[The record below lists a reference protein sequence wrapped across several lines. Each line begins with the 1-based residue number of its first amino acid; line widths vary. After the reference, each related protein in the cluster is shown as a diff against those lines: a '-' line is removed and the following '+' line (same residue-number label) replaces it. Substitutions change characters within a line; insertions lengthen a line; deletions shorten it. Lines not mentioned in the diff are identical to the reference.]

1 MWAKASMPATE
12 RESVRG
18 QSNKHSMQNTYFTNA
33 RLLMLSVL
41 LAGGMKPVFAAPD
54 ASVNKVVEI
63 NDQQK
68 QTVKGTVKD
77 ANGDPII
84 GATVKV
90 KGSTGGTVTDIDGKF
105 TLDAPAG
112 AELEVSSIG
121 YLKQIV
127 KAKGNIA
134 IVLKDD
140 SQTLDELVV
149 VGYGVQKKENLTGAV
164 ASMNAEKLATRPVSS
179 LSSALAGEMAG
190 VTAVQTSG
198 APGGQNASITVRG
211 QNSVNAASPL
221 VIVDGVPGSMNV
233 INPAEI
239 ESVTVLKDAASA
251 AIYGVQ
257 AANGVILITT
267 KKGKT
272 GKTTVSY
279 NATFS
284 WSSLL
289 SKLDL
294 VDAYGY
300 AYLYNEAYLNDHPGA
315 TKPFSDETVEKYRT
329 GKLPSTDWYKE
340 ALTGSGF
347 EHQHN
352 LSLSGGND
360 KTTYNMYLGYLS
372 QDGVTKDID
381 YNRINARMNITS
393 QINKYITLGLNA
405 SGYRGTKQ
413 DAWAGYTQV
422 IQGMSRSHPTD
433 PVYDEDGNFKY
444 VGVDN
449 PVAVQGRDKTGWK
462 KTIDQEVFLIG
473 SAEIKPIKD
482 LSIKGVYSWRNW
494 TQDQLGFKK
503 TWGYGTYNSGQR
515 EGYVR
520 NYNYDYL
527 TGQILVNYNK
537 SFGDHNLGVL
547 AGMESYDVKYR
558 YVTADR
564 KGGGNNNLD
573 SSLNTLDASSQ
584 KNKNGGTEMT
594 RLSYFGRLQ
603 YNYAGKYLFEANVRR
618 DASSRFPKDSR
629 WGTFPAFSAGWR
641 ISEEAF
647 MKNVDWL
654 SNLKL
659 RLGWGKTGN
668 EELKSDDLYPAV
680 PTYAYGSYMFGNSL
694 YSTAYES
701 RLVND
706 QLKWATVTNY
716 ELGIDAGFLN
726 NKLTMELS
734 VYKKKTN
741 DMLLYLPL
749 QGVIGLSAP
758 AQNVGSVENRGFE
771 LVLGHNNRIG
781 KDWSYNL
788 SLNMGY
794 NKNEIIDMAGTDGPI
809 DNGYGGT
816 DDTQWNIE
824 GYGVSSYYGYV
835 ADGLFRTEEELKKGP
850 LRTGNEK
857 LGDIRY
863 KDLDDD
869 GKITA
874 ADRKII
880 GNKMPKWTGG
890 FNFRVGYKNF
900 ELSGLL
906 QGAFDAKRYYNGEA
920 SYAFFNNAS
929 CLNKHWD
936 RWSEENPNGNFPR
949 LSLTSQTNYAFSSFW
964 LQDASYVRMKNLT
977 LAYTLPS
984 EVISRIGLSF
994 AQVYLTGEN
1003 LFTISGLDKGLDPE
1017 SGNSRGWSYSNV
1029 RKISCGLK
1037 LTF

>member
-1 MWAKASMPATE
+1 MF
-12 RESVRG
+12 
-18 QSNKHSMQNTYFTNA
+18 MQNSYFNNA
-33 RLLMLSVL
+33 RILMLSVL
-41 LAGGMKPVFAAPD
+41 LAGGVKPLFASQITNVHENA
-54 ASVNKVVEI
+54 ALLTN
-63 NDQQK
+63 NQQK

-77 ANGDPII
+77 ANGEPII
-84 GATVKV
+84 GASVKV
-90 KGSTGGTVTDIDGKF
+90 KGSTGGSVTDIDGNF
-105 TLDAPAG
+105 AIDAPAG
-112 AELEVSSIG
+112 AELEISSIG
-121 YLKQIV
+121 YLKQVV
-127 KAKGNIA
+127 KAKANVA

-190 VTAVQTSG
+190 VTAVQISG
-198 APGGQNASITVRG
+198 APGSQNASITVRG
-211 QNSVNAASPL
+211 KNSVNAASPL

-289 SKLDL
+289 AKLDL

-315 TKPFSDETVEKYRT
+315 AKPFSDETVEKYRT
-329 GKLPSTDWYKE
+329 GQLPSTDWYKE

-372 QDGVTKDID
+372 QDGVTKDLD

-393 QINKYITLGLNA
+393 QIIKYITLGLNA
-405 SGYRGTKQ
+405 SGYRGTQQ
-413 DAWAGYTQV
+413 DAWSGYTQV
-422 IQGMSRSHPTD
+422 IQGITRSHPTD

-449 PVAVQGRDKTGWK
+449 PVAVQGRDKTGWQ

-494 TQDQLGFKK
+494 TEDQLGFKK

-668 EELKSDDLYPAV
+668 EELKSSDLYPAV

-850 LRTGNEK
+850 LRTGSEK

-863 KDLDDD
+863 KDFDND

-874 ADRKII
+874 AGDRKII
-880 GNKMPKWTGG
+880 GNQMPKWTGG
-890 FNFRVGYKNF
+890 FNFSVGYKNF

-906 QGAFDAKRYYNGEA
+906 QGAFDAKRYYNGES
-920 SYAFFNNAS
+920 SYAFFNSAS

-949 LSLTSQTNYAFSSFW
+949 LSLQSQTNNQMSTFW

-984 EVISRIGLSF
+984 DLISRIGLSF
-994 AQVYLTGEN
+994 AQVYLAGEN

>member
-1 MWAKASMPATE
+1 
-12 RESVRG
+12 
-18 QSNKHSMQNTYFTNA
+18 MQNTYFTNA

-198 APGGQNASITVRG
+198 APGSQNASITVRG
-211 QNSVNAASPL
+211 KNSINAASPL

-233 INPAEI
+233 LNPAEI

-289 SKLDL
+289 AKLDL

-315 TKPFSDETVEKYRT
+315 KKPFSDETVEKYRT
-329 GKLPSTDWYKE
+329 GQLPSTDWYKE

-372 QDGVTKDID
+372 QDGVTKDLD

-422 IQGMSRSHPTD
+422 IQGISRSHPTD

-515 EGYVR
+515 EGYVY

-547 AGMESYDVKYR
+547 AGMESYDVKSR
-558 YVTADR
+558 YVTASR

-573 SSLNTLDASSQ
+573 ESLNTLDASSQ
-584 KNKNGGTEMT
+584 KNSNGGTEMT

-668 EELKSDDLYPAV
+668 EELSSSDLYPAV
-680 PTYAYGSYMFGNSL
+680 PTYAYGSYMFGNTL

-716 ELGIDAGFLN
+716 ELGIDAGFLD

-781 KDWSYNL
+781 KDWNYNL

-794 NKNEIIDMAGTDGPI
+794 NKNEIIDMAGTEGPTSDSNI
-809 DNGYGGT
+809 
-816 DDTQWNIE
+816 WNLE
-824 GYGVSSYYGYV
+824 GYAISSYYGYV
-835 ADGLFRTEEELKKGP
+835 ADGLFRSEEELKKGP

-857 LGDIRY
+857 VGDIRY

-874 ADRKII
+874 AGDRKII
-880 GNKMPKWTGG
+880 GNQMPKWTGG
-890 FNFRVGYKNF
+890 FNFSVGYKNF

-920 SYAFFNNAS
+920 SYAFFNSAS
-929 CLNKHWD
+929 ALNKHWD

-949 LSLTSQTNYAFSSFW
+949 LSLSSQTNNAFSTFW
-964 LQDASYVRMKNLT
+964 LQDASYLRMKNLT

-984 EVISRIGLSF
+984 EIISRVGLSF
-994 AQVYLTGEN
+994 VQVYLTGEN

>member
-1 MWAKASMPATE
+1 M
-12 RESVRG
+12 
-18 QSNKHSMQNTYFTNA
+18 
-33 RLLMLSVL
+33 
-41 LAGGMKPVFAAPD
+41 
-54 ASVNKVVEI
+54 
-63 NDQQK
+63 
-68 QTVKGTVKD
+68 KD
-77 ANGDPII
+77 ANGEPII
-84 GATVKV
+84 GASVKV
-90 KGSTGGTVTDIDGKF
+90 KGSTGGTVTDIDGNF
-105 TLDAPAG
+105 TLDVPAG
-112 AELEVSSIG
+112 AELEISSIG

-127 KAKGNIA
+127 KAKANVA

-198 APGGQNASITVRG
+198 APGSQNASITVRG
-211 QNSVNAASPL
+211 KNSINAASPL

-289 SKLDL
+289 AKLDL

-315 TKPFSDETVEKYRT
+315 KKPFSDETVEKYRT
-329 GKLPSTDWYKE
+329 GQLPSTDWYKE

-360 KTTYNMYLGYLS
+360 KTTYNMYLGYLG
-372 QDGVTKDID
+372 QEGVTKDID

-413 DAWAGYTQV
+413 DAWSGYNQV
-422 IQGMSRSHPTD
+422 IQGISRSHPTD

-449 PVAVQGRDKTGWK
+449 PVAVQGRDKTGWQ

-558 YVTADR
+558 YVTANR

-584 KNKNGGTEMT
+584 KNSSGGTEMT

-668 EELKSDDLYPAV
+668 EELKSSDLYPAV

-749 QGVIGLSAP
+749 QGVIGLDAP

-809 DNGYGGT
+809 DDGNGGT

-824 GYGVSSYYGYV
+824 GYGVSSWYGYV
-835 ADGLFRTEEELKKGP
+835 ADGLFRSEEELKKGP
-850 LRTGNEK
+850 LRTDNEK
-857 LGDIRY
+857 VGDIRY
-863 KDLDDD
+863 KDFTGD

-890 FNFRVGYKNF
+890 FNFSVGYKNF

-920 SYAFFNNAS
+920 SYAFFNSAS

-949 LSLTSQTNYAFSSFW
+949 LSLTSKTNNVLSTFW

-984 EVISRIGLSF
+984 DLISRIGLSF
-994 AQVYLTGEN
+994 AQVYLAGEN

>member
-1 MWAKASMPATE
+1 
-12 RESVRG
+12 
-18 QSNKHSMQNTYFTNA
+18 MQNTYFTNA

-127 KAKGNIA
+127 KAKANVA

-405 SGYRGTKQ
+405 SGYRGTQQ

-964 LQDASYVRMKNLT
+964 LQDASYVRLKNLT

>member
-1 MWAKASMPATE
+1 M
-12 RESVRG
+12 
-18 QSNKHSMQNTYFTNA
+18 
-33 RLLMLSVL
+33 
-41 LAGGMKPVFAAPD
+41 
-54 ASVNKVVEI
+54 
-63 NDQQK
+63 
-68 QTVKGTVKD
+68 KD
-77 ANGDPII
+77 ANGEPII
-84 GATVKV
+84 GASVKV

-112 AELEVSSIG
+112 AELEISSIG
-121 YLKQIV
+121 YLKQVV
-127 KAKGNIA
+127 KAKANVA

-329 GKLPSTDWYKE
+329 GQLPSTDWYKE

-515 EGYVR
+515 EGYVY

-537 SFGDHNLGVL
+537 SFGDHNIGIL
-547 AGMESYDVKYR
+547 AGMESYDVKSR
-558 YVTADR
+558 YVTATR

-573 SSLNTLDASSQ
+573 ESLNTLDASSQ
-584 KNKNGGTEMT
+584 KNTNGGTEMT

-618 DASSRFPKDSR
+618 DASSRFPKNSR

-647 MKNVDWL
+647 MKNIDWL

>member
-1 MWAKASMPATE
+1 
-12 RESVRG
+12 
-18 QSNKHSMQNTYFTNA
+18 MQNTYFTNA

-289 SKLDL
+289 AKLDL

-315 TKPFSDETVEKYRT
+315 AKPFSDETVEKYRT
-329 GKLPSTDWYKE
+329 GQLPSTDWYKE

-352 LSLSGGND
+352 LSLSGGNE

-422 IQGMSRSHPTD
+422 IQGISRSHPTD
-433 PVYDEDGNFKY
+433 PVYDEDGNFKF

-515 EGYVR
+515 EGYVK

-618 DASSRFPKDSR
+618 DASSRFPKNSR

-647 MKNVDWL
+647 MKNIDWL

-920 SYAFFNNAS
+920 SYAFFNSAS
-929 CLNKHWD
+929 CLNKHWN

-949 LSLTSQTNYAFSSFW
+949 LSLTSKTNNQISTFW

-984 EVISRIGLSF
+984 DLISRIGLSF
-994 AQVYLTGEN
+994 AQVYLAGEN

>member
-1 MWAKASMPATE
+1 
-12 RESVRG
+12 
-18 QSNKHSMQNTYFTNA
+18 MQNSYFNNA
-33 RLLMLSVL
+33 RILMLSLL
-41 LAGGMKPVFAAPD
+41 LAGGVKPLFASQITNVHENA
-54 ASVNKVVEI
+54 ALLTN
-63 NDQQK
+63 NQQK

-77 ANGDPII
+77 ANGEPII
-84 GATVKV
+84 GASVKV
-90 KGSTGGTVTDIDGKF
+90 KGSTGGTVTDIDGNF

-112 AELEVSSIG
+112 AELEISSIG
-121 YLKQIV
+121 YLKQVV
-127 KAKGNIA
+127 KAKANVA

-211 QNSVNAASPL
+211 KNSVNAASPL

-289 SKLDL
+289 AKLDL

-315 TKPFSDETVEKYRT
+315 KKPFSDETVEKYRT
-329 GKLPSTDWYKE
+329 GELASTDWYKE

-360 KTTYNMYLGYLS
+360 KTTYNMYLGYLG
-372 QDGVTKDID
+372 QEGVTKDID

-393 QINKYITLGLNA
+393 EINKYITLGLNA
-405 SGYRGTKQ
+405 SGYRGTQQ

-618 DASSRFPKDSR
+618 DASSRFPKNSR

-647 MKNVDWL
+647 MKNIDWL

-668 EELKSDDLYPAV
+668 EELKPDDLYPAV

-824 GYGVSSYYGYV
+824 GYGVSSWYGYV
-835 ADGLFRTEEELKKGP
+835 ADGLFRSEEELKKGP

-890 FNFRVGYKNF
+890 FNFSVGYKNF

-929 CLNKHWD
+929 CLNKHWN

-949 LSLTSQTNYAFSSFW
+949 LSLTSQTNNQLSTFW
-964 LQDASYVRMKNLT
+964 LQDASYLRMKNLT

-984 EVISRIGLSF
+984 DLISRIGLSF
-994 AQVYLTGEN
+994 AQVYLAGEN

-1017 SGNSRGWSYSNV
+1017 ADNSRGWSYSNV

>member
-1 MWAKASMPATE
+1 M
-12 RESVRG
+12 
-18 QSNKHSMQNTYFTNA
+18 HMQKSYFNA
-33 RLLMLSVL
+33 RLLMLSAL
-41 LAGGMKPVFAAPD
+41 LSGGLMPTFASSG
-54 ASVNKVVEI
+54 ASTSKSTELQSI
-63 NDQQK
+63 NQQK
-68 QTVKGTVKD
+68 QTIKGSVKD
-77 ANGDPII
+77 ANGDPVI
-84 GATVKV
+84 GATIKV
-90 KGSTGGTVTDIDGKF
+90 KGSTGGTVTDVDGNF
-105 TLDAPAG
+105 TLDAPNG
-112 AELEVSSIG
+112 AELEISSIG
-121 YLKQIV
+121 YLKQFV
-127 KAKGNIA
+127 KAKSNLA
-134 IVLKDD
+134 VTLKDD

-164 ASMNAEKLATRPVSS
+164 SSVNAEQLAARPVSS
-179 LSSALAGEMAG
+179 ISSALAGEMPG
-190 VTAVQTSG
+190 VTAVQTTG
-198 APGGQNASITVRG
+198 APGSQNATITVRG
-211 QNSVNAASPL
+211 KNSINSASPL

-233 INPAEI
+233 INPSEI

-329 GKLPSTDWYKE
+329 GQLASTDWYKE

-352 LSLSGGND
+352 LSLSGGNE
-360 KTTYNMYLGYLS
+360 KTTYNLYLGYLG

-381 YNRINARMNITS
+381 YKRINARMNITS

-405 SGYRGTKQ
+405 SGYRGTKR
-413 DAWAGYTQV
+413 DAWSGYTQV
-422 IQGMSRSHPTD
+422 IQGISRSHPTD

-449 PVAVQGRDKTGWK
+449 PVAVQGRDKTGWTK
-462 KTIDQEVFLIG
+462 DINQEVFLIG
-473 SAEIKPIKD
+473 TAEIKPIKD

-494 TQDQLGFKK
+494 TDDQLGFKK
-503 TWGYGTYNSGQR
+503 NWGYGTYNSGLR

-537 SFGDHNLGVL
+537 SFGDHNLAVL
-547 AGMESYDVKYR
+547 AGMESYDVKSR
-558 YVTADR
+558 YVTASR

-573 SSLNTLDASSQ
+573 ESLNTLDASSQ
-584 KNKNGGTEMT
+584 KNTNGGTEMT

-603 YNYAGKYLFEANVRR
+603 YNFAGRYLFEANIRR
-618 DASSRFPKDSR
+618 DASSRFPKATR

-641 ISEEAF
+641 ISEEKF
-647 MKNVDWL
+647 MKNAEWL

-668 EELKSDDLYPAV
+668 EELNSSDLYPAV
-680 PTYAYGSYMFGNSL
+680 ATYAYGSTMFGNSL

-706 QLKWATVTNY
+706 KLKWATVTNY
-716 ELGIDAGFLN
+716 ELGLDAGVLDN
-726 NKLTMELS
+726 RITMELS

-758 AQNVGSVENRGFE
+758 AQNVGSVQNTGFE
-771 LVLGHNNRIG
+771 LTLGHNNRIG
-781 KDWSYNL
+781 KDWKYNV
-788 SLNMGY
+788 SLNMAY
-794 NKNEIIDMAGTDGPI
+794 NKNKILDMSGTEGPTSDSNI
-809 DNGYGGT
+809 
-816 DDTQWNIE
+816 WNLE
-824 GYGVSSYYGYV
+824 GYAINSYYGYV
-835 ADGLFRTEEELKKGP
+835 ADGLFRTQEELDKGP
-850 LRTGNEK
+850 KRTGSEK

-863 KDLDDD
+863 KDLDGD

-874 ADRKII
+874 AGDRQII
-880 GNKMPKWTGG
+880 GNQFPNWTGG
-890 FNFRVGYKNF
+890 FNFSVSYKGI

-906 QGAFDAKRYYNGEA
+906 QGAFDCKRYYNGES
-920 SYAFFNNAS
+920 SYAFFNSAS
-929 CLNKHWD
+929 CLNKHWN
-936 RWSEENPNGNFPR
+936 RWSTENQNGTFPR
-949 LSLTSQTNYAFSSFW
+949 LSLSSQTNYQMSTFW
-964 LQDASYVRMKNLT
+964 LQDASYVRLKNIMLS
-977 LAYTLPS
+977 YTLPKD
-984 EVISRIGLSF
+984 VIRYIGLSY
-994 AQVYLTGEN
+994 AQVYVTGEN
-1003 LFTISGLDKGLDPE
+1003 LLTFTGLDKGLDPE
-1017 SGNSRGWSYSNV
+1017 AGNSRGWSYSNV
-1029 RKISCGLK
+1029 KKISLGLK

>member
-1 MWAKASMPATE
+1 
-12 RESVRG
+12 
-18 QSNKHSMQNTYFTNA
+18 MQNSYFNNA
-33 RLLMLSVL
+33 RILMLSVL
-41 LAGGMKPVFAAPD
+41 LAGGVKPLFASQITNVHENA
-54 ASVNKVVEI
+54 ALLTN
-63 NDQQK
+63 NQQK

-77 ANGDPII
+77 ANGEPII
-84 GATVKV
+84 GASVKV

-112 AELEVSSIG
+112 AELEISSIG
-121 YLKQIV
+121 YLKQVV
-127 KAKGNIA
+127 KAKANVA

-198 APGGQNASITVRG
+198 APGSQNASITVRG
-211 QNSVNAASPL
+211 KNSVNAASPL

-233 INPAEI
+233 LNPAEI

-289 SKLDL
+289 AKLDL

-315 TKPFSDETVEKYRT
+315 KKPFSDETVEKYRT
-329 GKLPSTDWYKE
+329 GELASTDWYKE

-372 QDGVTKDID
+372 QDGVTKDLD

-413 DAWAGYTQV
+413 DAWSGYTQV
-422 IQGMSRSHPTD
+422 IQGISRSHPTD

-668 EELKSDDLYPAV
+668 EELKSSDLYPAV

>member
-1 MWAKASMPATE
+1 M
-12 RESVRG
+12 
-18 QSNKHSMQNTYFTNA
+18 HMQKSYFNA
-33 RLLMLSVL
+33 RLLMLSAL
-41 LAGGMKPVFAAPD
+41 LSGGLMPTFASSG
-54 ASVNKVVEI
+54 ASTSKSTELQSI
-63 NDQQK
+63 NQQK
-68 QTVKGTVKD
+68 QTIKGSVKD
-77 ANGDPII
+77 ANGDPVI
-84 GATVKV
+84 GATIKV
-90 KGSTGGTVTDIDGKF
+90 KGSTGGTVTDVDGNF
-105 TLDAPAG
+105 TLDAPNG
-112 AELEVSSIG
+112 AELEISSIG
-121 YLKQIV
+121 YLKQFV
-127 KAKGNIA
+127 KAKSNLA
-134 IVLKDD
+134 VTLKDD

-164 ASMNAEKLATRPVSS
+164 SSVNAEQLAARPVSS
-179 LSSALAGEMAG
+179 ISSALAGEMPG
-190 VTAVQTSG
+190 VTAVQTTG
-198 APGGQNASITVRG
+198 APGSQNATITVRG
-211 QNSVNAASPL
+211 KNSINSASPL

-233 INPAEI
+233 INPSEI

-300 AYLYNEAYLNDHPGA
+300 AYLYNEAYL
-315 TKPFSDETVEKYRT
+315 KPFSDETVEKYRT
-329 GKLPSTDWYKE
+329 GQLASTDWYKE

-352 LSLSGGND
+352 LSLSGGNE
-360 KTTYNMYLGYLS
+360 KTTYNLYLGYLG

-381 YNRINARMNITS
+381 YKRINARMNITS

-405 SGYRGTKQ
+405 SGYRGTKR
-413 DAWAGYTQV
+413 DAWSGYTQV
-422 IQGMSRSHPTD
+422 IQGISRSHPTD

-449 PVAVQGRDKTGWK
+449 PVAVQGRDKTGWTK
-462 KTIDQEVFLIG
+462 DINQEVFLIG
-473 SAEIKPIKD
+473 TAEIKPIKD

-494 TQDQLGFKK
+494 TDDQLGFKK
-503 TWGYGTYNSGQR
+503 NWGYGTYNSGLR

-537 SFGDHNLGVL
+537 SFGDHNLAVL
-547 AGMESYDVKYR
+547 AGMESYDVKSR
-558 YVTADR
+558 YVTASR

-573 SSLNTLDASSQ
+573 ESLNTLDASSQ
-584 KNKNGGTEMT
+584 KNTNGGTEMT

-603 YNYAGKYLFEANVRR
+603 YNFAGRYLFEANIRR
-618 DASSRFPKDSR
+618 DASSRFPKATR

-641 ISEEAF
+641 ISEEKF
-647 MKNVDWL
+647 MKNAEWL

-668 EELKSDDLYPAV
+668 EELNSSDLYPAV
-680 PTYAYGSYMFGNSL
+680 ATYAYGSTMFGNSL

-706 QLKWATVTNY
+706 KLKWATVTNY
-716 ELGIDAGFLN
+716 ELGLDAGVLD
-726 NKLTMELS
+726 NKITMELS

-758 AQNVGSVENRGFE
+758 AQNVGSVQNTGFE
-771 LVLGHNNRIG
+771 LTLGHNNRIG
-781 KDWSYNL
+781 KDWKYNV
-788 SLNMGY
+788 SLNMAY
-794 NKNEIIDMAGTDGPI
+794 NKNKILDMSGTEGPTSDSNI
-809 DNGYGGT
+809 
-816 DDTQWNIE
+816 WNLE
-824 GYGVSSYYGYV
+824 GYAINSYYGYV
-835 ADGLFRTEEELKKGP
+835 ADGLFRTQEELDKGP
-850 LRTGNEK
+850 KRTGSEK

-863 KDLDDD
+863 KDLDGD

-874 ADRKII
+874 AGDRQII
-880 GNKMPKWTGG
+880 GNQFPNWTGG
-890 FNFRVGYKNF
+890 FNFSVSYKGI

-906 QGAFDAKRYYNGEA
+906 QGAFDCKRYYNGES
-920 SYAFFNNAS
+920 SYAFFNSAS
-929 CLNKHWD
+929 CLNKHWN
-936 RWSEENPNGNFPR
+936 RWSTENQNGTFPR
-949 LSLTSQTNYAFSSFW
+949 LSLSSQTNYQMSTFW
-964 LQDASYVRMKNLT
+964 LQDASYVRLKNIMLS
-977 LAYTLPS
+977 YTLPKD
-984 EVISRIGLSF
+984 VIRYIGLSY
-994 AQVYLTGEN
+994 AQVYVTGEN
-1003 LFTISGLDKGLDPE
+1003 LLTFTGLDKGLDPE
-1017 SGNSRGWSYSNV
+1017 AGNSRGWSYSNV
-1029 RKISCGLK
+1029 KKISLGLK

>member
-1 MWAKASMPATE
+1 MPATE

-462 KTIDQEVFLIG
+462 KTIDQEIFLIG

-584 KNKNGGTEMT
+584 KNSNGGTEMT

-668 EELKSDDLYPAV
+668 EELKSSDLYPAV

>member
-1 MWAKASMPATE
+1 
-12 RESVRG
+12 
-18 QSNKHSMQNTYFTNA
+18 
-33 RLLMLSVL
+33 MLSVL

-198 APGGQNASITVRG
+198 APGSQNASITVRG
-211 QNSVNAASPL
+211 KNSVNAASPL

-233 INPAEI
+233 LNPAEI

-668 EELKSDDLYPAV
+668 EELKSSDLYPAV

-929 CLNKHWD
+929 CLNKHWN

-949 LSLTSQTNYAFSSFW
+949 LSLTSQTNNQLSTFW
-964 LQDASYVRMKNLT
+964 LQDASYLRMKNLT

-984 EVISRIGLSF
+984 DLISRIGLSF
-994 AQVYLTGEN
+994 AQVYLAGEN

>member
-1 MWAKASMPATE
+1 MF
-12 RESVRG
+12 
-18 QSNKHSMQNTYFTNA
+18 MQNSYFNNA
-33 RLLMLSVL
+33 RILMLSVL
-41 LAGGMKPVFAAPD
+41 LAGGVKPLFASQITNVHENA
-54 ASVNKVVEI
+54 ALLTN
-63 NDQQK
+63 NQQK

-77 ANGDPII
+77 ANGEPII
-84 GATVKV
+84 GASVKV
-90 KGSTGGTVTDIDGKF
+90 KGSTGGTVTDIDGNF
-105 TLDAPAG
+105 TLDVPAG

-127 KAKGNIA
+127 KAKANVA

-198 APGGQNASITVRG
+198 APGSQNASITVRG
-211 QNSVNAASPL
+211 KNSVNAASPL

-289 SKLDL
+289 AKLDL

-315 TKPFSDETVEKYRT
+315 KKPFSDETVEKYRT
-329 GKLPSTDWYKE
+329 GQLPSTDWYKE

-360 KTTYNMYLGYLS
+360 KTTYNMYLGYLG
-372 QDGVTKDID
+372 QEGVTKDID

-413 DAWAGYTQV
+413 DAWSGYTQV
-422 IQGMSRSHPTD
+422 IQGISRSHPTD

-449 PVAVQGRDKTGWK
+449 PVAVQGRDKTGWQ

-558 YVTADR
+558 YVTANR

-584 KNKNGGTEMT
+584 KNSSGGTEMT

-629 WGTFPAFSAGWR
+629 WDTFPAFSAGWR

-668 EELKSDDLYPAV
+668 EELKSSDLYPAV

-749 QGVIGLSAP
+749 QGVIGLDAP

-809 DNGYGGT
+809 DNGNGGT

-824 GYGVSSYYGYV
+824 GYGVSSWYGYV

-890 FNFRVGYKNF
+890 FNFSVGYKNF

-949 LSLTSQTNYAFSSFW
+949 LSLTSQTNYQLSTFW

-984 EVISRIGLSF
+984 DLISRIGLSF
-994 AQVYLTGEN
+994 AQVYLAGEN

>member
-1 MWAKASMPATE
+1 
-12 RESVRG
+12 
-18 QSNKHSMQNTYFTNA
+18 
-33 RLLMLSVL
+33 
-41 LAGGMKPVFAAPD
+41 
-54 ASVNKVVEI
+54 
-63 NDQQK
+63 
-68 QTVKGTVKD
+68 
-77 ANGDPII
+77 
-84 GATVKV
+84 
-90 KGSTGGTVTDIDGKF
+90 
-105 TLDAPAG
+105 
-112 AELEVSSIG
+112 
-121 YLKQIV
+121 
-127 KAKGNIA
+127 
-134 IVLKDD
+134 
-140 SQTLDELVV
+140 
-149 VGYGVQKKENLTGAV
+149 
-164 ASMNAEKLATRPVSS
+164 
-179 LSSALAGEMAG
+179 
-190 VTAVQTSG
+190 
-198 APGGQNASITVRG
+198 
-211 QNSVNAASPL
+211 
-221 VIVDGVPGSMNV
+221 
-233 INPAEI
+233 
-239 ESVTVLKDAASA
+239 
-251 AIYGVQ
+251 
-257 AANGVILITT
+257 
-267 KKGKT
+267 
-272 GKTTVSY
+272 
-279 NATFS
+279 
-284 WSSLL
+284 
-289 SKLDL
+289 
-294 VDAYGY
+294 
-300 AYLYNEAYLNDHPGA
+300 
-315 TKPFSDETVEKYRT
+315 
-329 GKLPSTDWYKE
+329 
-340 ALTGSGF
+340 
-347 EHQHN
+347 
-352 LSLSGGND
+352 
-360 KTTYNMYLGYLS
+360 MYLGYLS
-372 QDGVTKDID
+372 QEGVTKDID

-405 SGYRGTKQ
+405 SGYRGTQQ

-422 IQGMSRSHPTD
+422 IQGISRSHPTD

-462 KTIDQEVFLIG
+462 KTINQEVFLIG

-547 AGMESYDVKYR
+547 AGMESYDVKSR

-573 SSLNTLDASSQ
+573 ESLNTLDASSQ
-584 KNKNGGTEMT
+584 KNSNGGTEMT

-618 DASSRFPKDSR
+618 DASSRFPKNSR

-668 EELKSDDLYPAV
+668 EELSSTDLYPAV
-680 PTYAYGSYMFGNSL
+680 PTYAYGSYMFGNTL

-716 ELGIDAGFLN
+716 ELGIDAGFFN

-794 NKNEIIDMAGTDGPI
+794 NKNEIIDMAGTEGPTSDSNI
-809 DNGYGGT
+809 
-816 DDTQWNIE
+816 WNLE
-824 GYGVSSYYGYV
+824 GYAISSYYGYV
-835 ADGLFRTEEELKKGP
+835 ADGLFRSEEELKKGP
-850 LRTGNEK
+850 LRTGIEEV
-857 LGDIRY
+857 GDIRY
-863 KDLDDD
+863 KDFDGD

-874 ADRKII
+874 AGDRKII
-880 GNKMPKWTGG
+880 GNQMPKWTGG
-890 FNFRVGYKNF
+890 FNFSVSYKNF

-920 SYAFFNNAS
+920 SYAFFNSAS

-949 LSLTSQTNYAFSSFW
+949 LSLRSQTNNQMSTFW
-964 LQDASYVRMKNLT
+964 LQDASYLRMKNLT

-984 EVISRIGLSF
+984 DLISRIGLSF
-994 AQVYLTGEN
+994 AQVYLAGEN

>member
-1 MWAKASMPATE
+1 MF
-12 RESVRG
+12 
-18 QSNKHSMQNTYFTNA
+18 MQNSYFNNA
-33 RLLMLSVL
+33 RILMLSVL
-41 LAGGMKPVFAAPD
+41 LAGGVKPLFASQITNVHENVALLT
-54 ASVNKVVEI
+54 N
-63 NDQQK
+63 NQQK
-68 QTVKGTVKD
+68 HTVKGTVKD
-77 ANGDPII
+77 ANGEPII
-84 GATVKV
+84 GASVKV
-90 KGSTGGTVTDIDGKF
+90 KGSTGGTVTDIDGNF

-112 AELEVSSIG
+112 AELEISSIG
-121 YLKQIV
+121 YLKQVV
-127 KAKGNIA
+127 KAKANVA

-211 QNSVNAASPL
+211 KNSVNAASPL

-289 SKLDL
+289 AKLDL

-315 TKPFSDETVEKYRT
+315 AKPFSDETVEKYRT
-329 GKLPSTDWYKE
+329 GELASTDWYKE

-372 QDGVTKDID
+372 QEGVTKDID

-413 DAWAGYTQV
+413 DAWAGYNQV
-422 IQGMSRSHPTD
+422 IQGISRSHPTD

-449 PVAVQGRDKTGWK
+449 PVAVQGRDKTGWQ

-494 TQDQLGFKK
+494 TEDQLGFKK

-558 YVTADR
+558 YVTANR

-573 SSLNTLDASSQ
+573 ESLNTLDASSQ
-584 KNKNGGTEMT
+584 KNSNGGTEMT

-668 EELKSDDLYPAV
+668 EELKSSDLYPAV

-809 DNGYGGT
+809 DNGNGGT

-824 GYGVSSYYGYV
+824 GYGVSSWYGYV
-835 ADGLFRTEEELKKGP
+835 ADGLFRSEEELKKGP
-850 LRTGNEK
+850 LRTDNEK
-857 LGDIRY
+857 VGDIRY
-863 KDLDDD
+863 KDFTGD

-890 FNFRVGYKNF
+890 FNFSVGYKNF

-920 SYAFFNNAS
+920 SYAFFNSAS

-949 LSLTSQTNYAFSSFW
+949 LSLTSKTNNVLSTFW

-984 EVISRIGLSF
+984 DLISRIGLSF
-994 AQVYLTGEN
+994 AQVYLAGEN

>member
-1 MWAKASMPATE
+1 M
-12 RESVRG
+12 
-18 QSNKHSMQNTYFTNA
+18 
-33 RLLMLSVL
+33 
-41 LAGGMKPVFAAPD
+41 
-54 ASVNKVVEI
+54 
-63 NDQQK
+63 
-68 QTVKGTVKD
+68 KD
-77 ANGDPII
+77 ANGEPII
-84 GATVKV
+84 GASVKV

-112 AELEVSSIG
+112 AELEISSIG
-121 YLKQIV
+121 YLKQVV
-127 KAKGNIA
+127 KAKANVA

-289 SKLDL
+289 AKLDL

-315 TKPFSDETVEKYRT
+315 KKPFSDETVEKYRT
-329 GKLPSTDWYKE
+329 GELASTDWYKE

-372 QDGVTKDID
+372 QDGVTKDLD

-413 DAWAGYTQV
+413 DAWSGYTQV
-422 IQGMSRSHPTD
+422 IQGISRSHPTD

-515 EGYVR
+515 EGYVN

-547 AGMESYDVKYR
+547 AGMESYDVKSR
-558 YVTADR
+558 YVTASR

-573 SSLNTLDASSQ
+573 ESLNTLDASSQ
-584 KNKNGGTEMT
+584 KNSNGGTEMT

-668 EELKSDDLYPAV
+668 EELKSSDLYPAV

-749 QGVIGLSAP
+749 QGVIGLKAP

-794 NKNEIIDMAGTDGPI
+794 NKNEIIDMAGTEGPTSDSNI
-809 DNGYGGT
+809 
-816 DDTQWNIE
+816 WNLE
-824 GYGVSSYYGYV
+824 GYAISSYYGYV
-835 ADGLFRTEEELKKGP
+835 ADGLFRSEEELKKGP

-857 LGDIRY
+857 VGDIRY
-863 KDLDDD
+863 KDFDDD

-874 ADRKII
+874 AGDRKII
-880 GNKMPKWTGG
+880 GNQMPKWTGG
-890 FNFRVGYKNF
+890 FNFSVGYKNF

-906 QGAFDAKRYYNGEA
+906 QGAFDVKRYYNGEA
-920 SYAFFNNAS
+920 SYAFFNSAS

-949 LSLTSQTNYAFSSFW
+949 LSLSSQTNNQMSTFW
-964 LQDASYVRMKNLT
+964 LQDASYLRMKNLT

-984 EVISRIGLSF
+984 DLISRIGLSF
-994 AQVYLTGEN
+994 AQVYLAGEN

>member
-1 MWAKASMPATE
+1 MPATE

-668 EELKSDDLYPAV
+668 EELKSSDLYPAV

-809 DNGYGGT
+809 DNGNGGT

-964 LQDASYVRMKNLT
+964 LQDASYVRLKNLT

>member
-1 MWAKASMPATE
+1 MPATE

-329 GKLPSTDWYKE
+329 GQLPSTDWYKE

-863 KDLDDD
+863 KDFDDD

-964 LQDASYVRMKNLT
+964 LQDASYVRLKNLT
-977 LAYTLPS
+977 LAYTLPL

>member
-1 MWAKASMPATE
+1 M
-12 RESVRG
+12 
-18 QSNKHSMQNTYFTNA
+18 
-33 RLLMLSVL
+33 
-41 LAGGMKPVFAAPD
+41 
-54 ASVNKVVEI
+54 
-63 NDQQK
+63 
-68 QTVKGTVKD
+68 KD
-77 ANGDPII
+77 ANGEPII
-84 GATVKV
+84 GASVKV
-90 KGSTGGTVTDIDGKF
+90 KGSTGGTVTDIDGNF
-105 TLDAPAG
+105 TLDVPAG
-112 AELEVSSIG
+112 AELEISSIG

-127 KAKGNIA
+127 KAKANVA

-198 APGGQNASITVRG
+198 APGSQNASITVRG
-211 QNSVNAASPL
+211 KNSINAASPL

-289 SKLDL
+289 AKLDL

-315 TKPFSDETVEKYRT
+315 KKPFSDETVEKYRT
-329 GKLPSTDWYKE
+329 GQLPSTDWYKE

-360 KTTYNMYLGYLS
+360 KTTYNMYLGYLG
-372 QDGVTKDID
+372 QEGVTKDID

-413 DAWAGYTQV
+413 DAWSGYNQV
-422 IQGMSRSHPTD
+422 IQGISRSHPTD

-449 PVAVQGRDKTGWK
+449 PVAVQGRDKTGWQ

-558 YVTADR
+558 YVTANR

-573 SSLNTLDASSQ
+573 ESLNTLDASSQ
-584 KNKNGGTEMT
+584 KNSNGGTEMT

-668 EELKSDDLYPAV
+668 EELKSSDLYPAV

-749 QGVIGLSAP
+749 QGVIGLDAP

-809 DNGYGGT
+809 DNGNGGT

-824 GYGVSSYYGYV
+824 GYGVSSWYGYV
-835 ADGLFRTEEELKKGP
+835 ADGLFRSEEELKKGP

-890 FNFRVGYKNF
+890 FNFSVGYKNF

-906 QGAFDAKRYYNGEA
+906 QGAFDTKRYYNGES
-920 SYAFFNNAS
+920 SYAFYNSAS

-949 LSLTSQTNYAFSSFW
+949 LSLSSQTNNVLSTFW

-984 EVISRIGLSF
+984 DLISRIGLSF
-994 AQVYLTGEN
+994 AQVYLAGEN

>member
-1 MWAKASMPATE
+1 
-12 RESVRG
+12 
-18 QSNKHSMQNTYFTNA
+18 MQNSYFNNA
-33 RLLMLSVL
+33 RILMLSVL
-41 LAGGMKPVFAAPD
+41 LAGGVKPLFASQITNVHENVALLT
-54 ASVNKVVEI
+54 N
-63 NDQQK
+63 NQQK

-77 ANGDPII
+77 ANGEPII
-84 GATVKV
+84 GASVKV

-112 AELEVSSIG
+112 AELEISSIG
-121 YLKQIV
+121 YLKQVV
-127 KAKGNIA
+127 KAKANVA

-198 APGGQNASITVRG
+198 APGSQNASITVRG
-211 QNSVNAASPL
+211 KNSVNAASPL

-289 SKLDL
+289 AKLDL

-315 TKPFSDETVEKYRT
+315 KKPFSDETVEKYRT
-329 GKLPSTDWYKE
+329 GELASTDWYKE

-352 LSLSGGND
+352 LSLSGGNE

-372 QDGVTKDID
+372 QDGVTKDLD

-422 IQGMSRSHPTD
+422 IQGISRSHPTD
-433 PVYDEDGNFKY
+433 PVYDEDGNFKF

-515 EGYVR
+515 EGYVY

-537 SFGDHNLGVL
+537 SFGDHNIGVL
-547 AGMESYDVKYR
+547 AGMESYDVKSR
-558 YVTADR
+558 YVTASR

-573 SSLNTLDASSQ
+573 ESLNTLDASSQ
-584 KNKNGGTEMT
+584 KNNNGGTEMT

-668 EELKSDDLYPAV
+668 EELSSSDLYPAV
-680 PTYAYGSYMFGNSL
+680 PTYAYGSYMFGNTL

-701 RLVND
+701 RLVNE

-758 AQNVGSVENRGFE
+758 AQNVGSVENTGFE

-794 NKNEIIDMAGTDGPI
+794 NKNEIIDMAGTEGPTSDSNI
-809 DNGYGGT
+809 
-816 DDTQWNIE
+816 WNLE
-824 GYGVSSYYGYV
+824 GYAINSYYGYV

-863 KDLDDD
+863 KDFD
-869 GKITA
+869 GDNNITA
-874 ADRKII
+874 AGDRRII
-880 GNKMPKWTGG
+880 GNQMPKWTGG
-890 FNFRVGYKNF
+890 FNFSVGYKNF

-906 QGAFDAKRYYNGEA
+906 QGAFDAKRYYNGES
-920 SYAFFNNAS
+920 SYAFFNSAS

-949 LSLTSQTNYAFSSFW
+949 LSLTSQTNNQMSTFW

-984 EVISRIGLSF
+984 DLISRIGLSF

>member
-1 MWAKASMPATE
+1 
-12 RESVRG
+12 
-18 QSNKHSMQNTYFTNA
+18 
-33 RLLMLSVL
+33 MLSVL

-668 EELKSDDLYPAV
+668 EELKSSDLYPAV

>member
-1 MWAKASMPATE
+1 MPATE

-289 SKLDL
+289 AKLDL

-315 TKPFSDETVEKYRT
+315 KKPFSDETVEKYRT
-329 GKLPSTDWYKE
+329 GELPSTDWYKE

-668 EELKSDDLYPAV
+668 EELKSSDLYPAV

>member
-1 MWAKASMPATE
+1 
-12 RESVRG
+12 
-18 QSNKHSMQNTYFTNA
+18 MQNSYFNNA
-33 RLLMLSVL
+33 RILMLSVL
-41 LAGGMKPVFAAPD
+41 LAGGVKPLFASQITNVHENA
-54 ASVNKVVEI
+54 ALLTN
-63 NDQQK
+63 NQQK

-77 ANGDPII
+77 ANGEPII
-84 GATVKV
+84 GASVKV
-90 KGSTGGTVTDIDGKF
+90 KGSTGGTVTDIDGNF
-105 TLDAPAG
+105 TLDVPAG
-112 AELEVSSIG
+112 AELEISSIG

-127 KAKGNIA
+127 KAKANVA

-198 APGGQNASITVRG
+198 APGSQNASITVRG
-211 QNSVNAASPL
+211 KNSINAASPL

-289 SKLDL
+289 AKLDL

-315 TKPFSDETVEKYRT
+315 KKPFSDETVEKYRT
-329 GKLPSTDWYKE
+329 GQLPSTDWYKE

-360 KTTYNMYLGYLS
+360 KTTYNMYLGYLG
-372 QDGVTKDID
+372 QEGVTKDID

-413 DAWAGYTQV
+413 DAWSGYNQV
-422 IQGMSRSHPTD
+422 IQGISRSHPTD

-449 PVAVQGRDKTGWK
+449 PVAVQGRDKTGWQ

-558 YVTADR
+558 YVTANR

-573 SSLNTLDASSQ
+573 ESLNTLDASSQ
-584 KNKNGGTEMT
+584 KNSNGGTEMT

-668 EELKSDDLYPAV
+668 EELKSSDLYPAV

-749 QGVIGLSAP
+749 QGVIGLDAP

-809 DNGYGGT
+809 DNGNGGT

-824 GYGVSSYYGYV
+824 GYGVSSWYGYV
-835 ADGLFRTEEELKKGP
+835 ADGLFRSEEELKKGP
-850 LRTGNEK
+850 LRTDNEK
-857 LGDIRY
+857 VGDIRY
-863 KDLDDD
+863 KDFTGD

-890 FNFRVGYKNF
+890 FNFSVGYKNF

-906 QGAFDAKRYYNGEA
+906 QGAFDTKRYYNGES
-920 SYAFFNNAS
+920 SYAFYNSAS

-949 LSLTSQTNYAFSSFW
+949 LSLSSQTNNVLSTFW

-984 EVISRIGLSF
+984 DLISRIGLSF
-994 AQVYLTGEN
+994 AQVYLAGEN

>member
-1 MWAKASMPATE
+1 
-12 RESVRG
+12 
-18 QSNKHSMQNTYFTNA
+18 MQNTYFTNA

-405 SGYRGTKQ
+405 SGYRGTQQ

-584 KNKNGGTEMT
+584 KNSNGGTEMT

-668 EELKSDDLYPAV
+668 EELKSSDLYPAV

-929 CLNKHWD
+929 CLNKHWN

>member
-1 MWAKASMPATE
+1 MPATE

-112 AELEVSSIG
+112 AELEVRSIG

-329 GKLPSTDWYKE
+329 GQLPSTDWYKE

-515 EGYVR
+515 EGYVY

-537 SFGDHNLGVL
+537 SFGDHNIGIL
-547 AGMESYDVKYR
+547 AGMESYDVKSR
-558 YVTADR
+558 YVTATR

-573 SSLNTLDASSQ
+573 ESLNTLDASSQ
-584 KNKNGGTEMT
+584 KNTNGGTEMT

-618 DASSRFPKDSR
+618 DASSRFPKNSR

-647 MKNVDWL
+647 MKNIDWL

-863 KDLDDD
+863 KDFDDD

-964 LQDASYVRMKNLT
+964 LQDASYVRLKNLT

>member
-1 MWAKASMPATE
+1 MPATE

-289 SKLDL
+289 AKLDL

-315 TKPFSDETVEKYRT
+315 AKPFSDETVEKYRT
-329 GKLPSTDWYKE
+329 GQLPSTDWYKE

-352 LSLSGGND
+352 LSLSGGNE

-422 IQGMSRSHPTD
+422 IQGISRSHPTD
-433 PVYDEDGNFKY
+433 PVYDEDGNFKF

-618 DASSRFPKDSR
+618 DASSRFPKNSR

-647 MKNVDWL
+647 MKNIDWL

>member
-1 MWAKASMPATE
+1 
-12 RESVRG
+12 
-18 QSNKHSMQNTYFTNA
+18 MQNSYFNNA
-33 RLLMLSVL
+33 RILMLSVL
-41 LAGGMKPVFAAPD
+41 LAGGVKPLFASQITNVHENVALLT
-54 ASVNKVVEI
+54 N
-63 NDQQK
+63 NQQK

-77 ANGDPII
+77 ANGEPII
-84 GATVKV
+84 GASVKV

-112 AELEVSSIG
+112 AELEISSIG
-121 YLKQIV
+121 YLKQVV
-127 KAKGNIA
+127 KAKANVA

-198 APGGQNASITVRG
+198 APGSQNASITVRG
-211 QNSVNAASPL
+211 KNSVNAASPL

-289 SKLDL
+289 AKLDL

-315 TKPFSDETVEKYRT
+315 KKPFSDETVEKYRT
-329 GKLPSTDWYKE
+329 GELASTDWYKE

-352 LSLSGGND
+352 LSLSGGNE

-372 QDGVTKDID
+372 QDGVTKDLD

-422 IQGMSRSHPTD
+422 IQGISRSHPTD
-433 PVYDEDGNFKY
+433 PVYDEDGNFKF

-515 EGYVR
+515 EGYVY

-537 SFGDHNLGVL
+537 SFGDHNIGVL
-547 AGMESYDVKYR
+547 AGMESYDVKSR
-558 YVTADR
+558 YVTASR

-573 SSLNTLDASSQ
+573 ESLNTLDASSQ
-584 KNKNGGTEMT
+584 KNNNGGTEMT

-668 EELKSDDLYPAV
+668 EELSSSDLYPAV
-680 PTYAYGSYMFGNSL
+680 PTYAYGSYMFGNTL

-701 RLVND
+701 RLVNE

-758 AQNVGSVENRGFE
+758 AQNVGSVENTGFE

-794 NKNEIIDMAGTDGPI
+794 NKNEIIDMAGTEGPTSDSNI
-809 DNGYGGT
+809 
-816 DDTQWNIE
+816 WNLE
-824 GYGVSSYYGYV
+824 GYAINSYYGYV

-863 KDLDDD
+863 KDFD
-869 GKITA
+869 GDNKITA
-874 ADRKII
+874 AGDRRII
-880 GNKMPKWTGG
+880 GNQMPKWTGG
-890 FNFRVGYKNF
+890 FNFSVGYKNF

-906 QGAFDAKRYYNGEA
+906 QGAFDAKRYYNGES
-920 SYAFFNNAS
+920 SYAFFNSAS

-949 LSLTSQTNYAFSSFW
+949 LSLTSQTNNQMSTFW

-984 EVISRIGLSF
+984 DLISRIGLSF

>member
-1 MWAKASMPATE
+1 
-12 RESVRG
+12 
-18 QSNKHSMQNTYFTNA
+18 MQNSYFNNA
-33 RLLMLSVL
+33 RILMLSVL
-41 LAGGMKPVFAAPD
+41 LAGGVKPLFASQITNVHENA
-54 ASVNKVVEI
+54 ALLTN
-63 NDQQK
+63 NQQK

-77 ANGDPII
+77 ANGEPII
-84 GATVKV
+84 GASVKV
-90 KGSTGGTVTDIDGKF
+90 KGSTGGTVTDIDGNF
-105 TLDAPAG
+105 TLDVPAG
-112 AELEVSSIG
+112 AELEISSIG
-121 YLKQIV
+121 YLKQVV
-127 KAKGNIA
+127 KAKANVA

-198 APGGQNASITVRG
+198 APGSQNASITVRG
-211 QNSVNAASPL
+211 KNSINAASPL

-289 SKLDL
+289 AKLDL

-315 TKPFSDETVEKYRT
+315 KKPFSDETVEKYRT
-329 GKLPSTDWYKE
+329 GQLASTDWYKE

-360 KTTYNMYLGYLS
+360 KTTYNMYLGYLG
-372 QDGVTKDID
+372 QEGVTKDID

-405 SGYRGTKQ
+405 SGYRGTQQ

-422 IQGMSRSHPTD
+422 IQGISRSHPTD

-515 EGYVR
+515 EGYVK

-547 AGMESYDVKYR
+547 AGMESYDVKSR
-558 YVTADR
+558 YVTASR

-584 KNKNGGTEMT
+584 KNTNGGTEMT

-668 EELKSDDLYPAV
+668 EELKSSDLYPAV

-749 QGVIGLSAP
+749 QGVIGLDAP

-809 DNGYGGT
+809 DNGNGGT

-824 GYGVSSYYGYV
+824 GYGVSSWYGYV
-835 ADGLFRTEEELKKGP
+835 ADGLFRSEEELKKGP
-850 LRTGNEK
+850 LRTDNEK
-857 LGDIRY
+857 VGDIRY

-890 FNFRVGYKNF
+890 FNFSVGYKNF

-906 QGAFDAKRYYNGEA
+906 QGAFDTKRYYNGES
-920 SYAFFNNAS
+920 SYAFYNSAS

-949 LSLTSQTNYAFSSFW
+949 LSLSSQTNNQMSTFW

-984 EVISRIGLSF
+984 DLISRIGLSF
-994 AQVYLTGEN
+994 AQVYLAGEN

>member
-1 MWAKASMPATE
+1 MF
-12 RESVRG
+12 
-18 QSNKHSMQNTYFTNA
+18 MQNSYFNNA
-33 RLLMLSVL
+33 RILMLSVL
-41 LAGGMKPVFAAPD
+41 LAGGVKPMFAAHSTNVHEN
-54 ASVNKVVEI
+54 AALLTN
-63 NDQQK
+63 NQQK

-77 ANGDPII
+77 ANGEPII
-84 GATVKV
+84 GASVKV
-90 KGSTGGTVTDIDGKF
+90 KGSTGGTVTDIDGNF
-105 TLDAPAG
+105 TLDVPAG

-127 KAKGNIA
+127 KAKANVA

-211 QNSVNAASPL
+211 KNSVNAASPL

-289 SKLDL
+289 AKLDL

-315 TKPFSDETVEKYRT
+315 KKPFSDETVEKYRT
-329 GKLPSTDWYKE
+329 GELASTDWYKE

-360 KTTYNMYLGYLS
+360 KTTYNMYLGYLG
-372 QDGVTKDID
+372 QEGVTKDID

-393 QINKYITLGLNA
+393 EINKYITLGLNA
-405 SGYRGTKQ
+405 SGYRGTQQ

-515 EGYVR
+515 EGYVK

-547 AGMESYDVKYR
+547 AGMESYDVKSR
-558 YVTADR
+558 YVTASR

-584 KNKNGGTEMT
+584 KNTNGGTEMT

-824 GYGVSSYYGYV
+824 GYGVSSWYGYV

-890 FNFRVGYKNF
+890 FNFSVGYKNF

-949 LSLTSQTNYAFSSFW
+949 LSLTSQTNYQLSSFW

-984 EVISRIGLSF
+984 DLISRIGLSF
-994 AQVYLTGEN
+994 AQVYLAGEN

-1017 SGNSRGWSYSNV
+1017 AGNSRGWSYSNV

>member
-1 MWAKASMPATE
+1 MPATE

-329 GKLPSTDWYKE
+329 GQLPSTDWYKE

-537 SFGDHNLGVL
+537 SFGDHNIGVL

-573 SSLNTLDASSQ
+573 ESLNTLDASSQ

-618 DASSRFPKDSR
+618 DASSRFPKNSR

-647 MKNVDWL
+647 MKNIDWL

-863 KDLDDD
+863 KDFDDD

-964 LQDASYVRMKNLT
+964 LQDASYVRLKNLT

>member
-1 MWAKASMPATE
+1 
-12 RESVRG
+12 
-18 QSNKHSMQNTYFTNA
+18 MQNSYFNNA
-33 RLLMLSVL
+33 RILMLSVL
-41 LAGGMKPVFAAPD
+41 LAGGVKPLFASQITNVHENVALLT
-54 ASVNKVVEI
+54 N
-63 NDQQK
+63 NQQK

-77 ANGDPII
+77 ANGEPII
-84 GATVKV
+84 GASVKV
-90 KGSTGGTVTDIDGKF
+90 KGSTGGTVTDIDGNF

-112 AELEVSSIG
+112 AELEISSIG
-121 YLKQIV
+121 YLKQVV
-127 KAKGNIA
+127 KAKANVA

-198 APGGQNASITVRG
+198 APGSQNASITVRG
-211 QNSVNAASPL
+211 KNSVNAASPL

-289 SKLDL
+289 AKLDL

-315 TKPFSDETVEKYRT
+315 KKPFSDETVEKYRT
-329 GKLPSTDWYKE
+329 GELASTDWYKE

-372 QDGVTKDID
+372 QEGVTKDID

-405 SGYRGTKQ
+405 SGYRGTQQ

-422 IQGMSRSHPTD
+422 IQGIARSHPTD
-433 PVYDEDGNFKY
+433 PVYDEDGNFKF

-462 KTIDQEVFLIG
+462 KTINQEVFLIG

-573 SSLNTLDASSQ
+573 ESLNTLDASSQ
-584 KNKNGGTEMT
+584 KNSNGGTEMT

-618 DASSRFPKDSR
+618 DASSRFPKNSR

-668 EELKSDDLYPAV
+668 EELSSSDLYPAV

-794 NKNEIIDMAGTDGPI
+794 NKNEIIDMAGTEGPTSDSNI
-809 DNGYGGT
+809 
-816 DDTQWNIE
+816 WNLE
-824 GYGVSSYYGYV
+824 GYAISSYYGYV
-835 ADGLFRTEEELKKGP
+835 ADGLFRTEEELKNGP

-863 KDLDDD
+863 KDLDGD

-874 ADRKII
+874 AGDRQII
-880 GNKMPKWTGG
+880 GNQMPKWTGG
-890 FNFRVGYKNF
+890 FNFSVGYKNF

-920 SYAFFNNAS
+920 SYAFFNSAS

-949 LSLTSQTNYAFSSFW
+949 LSLSSQTNNAFSTFW
-964 LQDASYVRMKNLT
+964 LQDASYLRMKNLT

-984 EVISRIGLSF
+984 DLISRIGLSF

>member
-1 MWAKASMPATE
+1 
-12 RESVRG
+12 
-18 QSNKHSMQNTYFTNA
+18 MQNTYFTNA

-233 INPAEI
+233 LNPAEI

-405 SGYRGTKQ
+405 SGYRGTQQ

-618 DASSRFPKDSR
+618 DASSRFPKNSR

-668 EELKSDDLYPAV
+668 EELKSSDLYPAV

-809 DNGYGGT
+809 DNGNGGT

>member
-1 MWAKASMPATE
+1 MPATE

-329 GKLPSTDWYKE
+329 GQLPSTDWYKE

-515 EGYVR
+515 EGYVY

-537 SFGDHNLGVL
+537 SFGDHNIGIL
-547 AGMESYDVKYR
+547 AGMESYDVKSR
-558 YVTADR
+558 YVTATR

-573 SSLNTLDASSQ
+573 ESLNTLDASSQ
-584 KNKNGGTEMT
+584 KNTNGGTEMT

-618 DASSRFPKDSR
+618 DASSRFPKNSR

-647 MKNVDWL
+647 MKNIDWL

-863 KDLDDD
+863 KDFDDD

-964 LQDASYVRMKNLT
+964 LQDASYVRLKNLT

>member
-1 MWAKASMPATE
+1 MPATE

-547 AGMESYDVKYR
+547 AGMESYEVKSR
-558 YVTADR
+558 YVTANR

-573 SSLNTLDASSQ
+573 ESLNTLDASSQ
-584 KNKNGGTEMT
+584 KNTSGGTEMT

-618 DASSRFPKDSR
+618 DASSRFPKNSR

-647 MKNVDWL
+647 MKNIDWL

-758 AQNVGSVENRGFE
+758 AQNVGSVENTGFE

>member
-1 MWAKASMPATE
+1 MF
-12 RESVRG
+12 
-18 QSNKHSMQNTYFTNA
+18 MQNSYFNNA
-33 RLLMLSVL
+33 RILMLSVL
-41 LAGGMKPVFAAPD
+41 LAGGVKPLFASQITNVHENA
-54 ASVNKVVEI
+54 ALLTN
-63 NDQQK
+63 NQQK

-77 ANGDPII
+77 ANGEPII
-84 GATVKV
+84 GASVKV

-112 AELEVSSIG
+112 AELEISSIG
-121 YLKQIV
+121 YLKQVV
-127 KAKGNIA
+127 KAKANVA

-198 APGGQNASITVRG
+198 APGSQNASITVRG
-211 QNSVNAASPL
+211 KNSVNAASPL

-233 INPAEI
+233 LNPAEI

-289 SKLDL
+289 AKLDL

-315 TKPFSDETVEKYRT
+315 KKPFSDETVEKYRT
-329 GKLPSTDWYKE
+329 GELASTDWYKE

-372 QDGVTKDID
+372 QDGVTKDLD

-413 DAWAGYTQV
+413 DAWSGYTQV
-422 IQGMSRSHPTD
+422 IQGISRSHPTD

-515 EGYVR
+515 EGYVN

-537 SFGDHNLGVL
+537 SFGDHSLGVL
-547 AGMESYDVKYR
+547 AGMESYDVKSR
-558 YVTADR
+558 YVTASR

-573 SSLNTLDASSQ
+573 ESLNTLDASSQ
-584 KNKNGGTEMT
+584 KNSNGGTEMT

-618 DASSRFPKDSR
+618 DASSRFPKNSR

-647 MKNVDWL
+647 MKNIDWL

-668 EELKSDDLYPAV
+668 EELSSTDLYPAV

-716 ELGIDAGFLN
+716 ELGIDAGFFN

-749 QGVIGLSAP
+749 QGVIGLKAP

-794 NKNEIIDMAGTDGPI
+794 NKNEIIDMAGTEGPTSDSNI
-809 DNGYGGT
+809 
-816 DDTQWNIE
+816 WNLE
-824 GYGVSSYYGYV
+824 GYAISSYYGYV
-835 ADGLFRTEEELKKGP
+835 ADGLFRSEEELKKGP

-857 LGDIRY
+857 VGDIRY
-863 KDLDDD
+863 KDFDDD

-874 ADRKII
+874 AGDRKII
-880 GNKMPKWTGG
+880 GNQMPKWTGG
-890 FNFRVGYKNF
+890 FNFSVGYKNF

-906 QGAFDAKRYYNGEA
+906 QGAFDVKRYYNGEA
-920 SYAFFNNAS
+920 SYAFFNSAS

-949 LSLTSQTNYAFSSFW
+949 LSLSSQTNNQMSTFW
-964 LQDASYVRMKNLT
+964 LQDASYLRMKNLT

-984 EVISRIGLSF
+984 DLISRIGLSF
-994 AQVYLTGEN
+994 AQVYLAGEN

>member
-1 MWAKASMPATE
+1 
-12 RESVRG
+12 
-18 QSNKHSMQNTYFTNA
+18 MQNTYFTNA

-329 GKLPSTDWYKE
+329 GQLPSTDWYKE

-964 LQDASYVRMKNLT
+964 LQDASYVRLKNLT

>member
-1 MWAKASMPATE
+1 M
-12 RESVRG
+12 
-18 QSNKHSMQNTYFTNA
+18 
-33 RLLMLSVL
+33 
-41 LAGGMKPVFAAPD
+41 
-54 ASVNKVVEI
+54 
-63 NDQQK
+63 
-68 QTVKGTVKD
+68 KD
-77 ANGDPII
+77 ANGEPII
-84 GATVKV
+84 GASVKV
-90 KGSTGGTVTDIDGKF
+90 KGSTGGTVTDIDGNF

-112 AELEVSSIG
+112 AELEISSIG
-121 YLKQIV
+121 YLKQVV
-127 KAKGNIA
+127 KAKANVA

-198 APGGQNASITVRG
+198 APGSQNASITVRG
-211 QNSVNAASPL
+211 KNSVNAASPL

-289 SKLDL
+289 AKLDL

-315 TKPFSDETVEKYRT
+315 KKPFSDETVEKYRT
-329 GKLPSTDWYKE
+329 GELASTDWYKE

-372 QDGVTKDID
+372 QEGVTKDID

-405 SGYRGTKQ
+405 SGYRGTQQ

-422 IQGMSRSHPTD
+422 IQGIARSHPTD

-462 KTIDQEVFLIG
+462 KTINQEVFLIG

-573 SSLNTLDASSQ
+573 ESLNTLDASSQ
-584 KNKNGGTEMT
+584 KNSNGGTEMT

-618 DASSRFPKDSR
+618 DASSRFPKNSR

-668 EELKSDDLYPAV
+668 EELSSTDLYPAV

-794 NKNEIIDMAGTDGPI
+794 NKNEIIDMAGTEGPTSDSNI
-809 DNGYGGT
+809 
-816 DDTQWNIE
+816 WNLE
-824 GYGVSSYYGYV
+824 GYAISSYYGYV
-835 ADGLFRTEEELKKGP
+835 ADGLFRSEEELKKGP

-857 LGDIRY
+857 VGDIRY
-863 KDLDDD
+863 KDFDDD

-874 ADRKII
+874 AGDRKII
-880 GNKMPKWTGG
+880 GNQMPKWTGG
-890 FNFRVGYKNF
+890 FNFSVSYKNF

-920 SYAFFNNAS
+920 SYAFFNSAS

-949 LSLTSQTNYAFSSFW
+949 LSLSSQTNNQMSTFW

-984 EVISRIGLSF
+984 DLISRIGLSF
-994 AQVYLTGEN
+994 AQVYLAGEN